1 MTIRVL
7 QTGLHPERVDFDTP
21 EFKRFEG
28 LTEDKLRQANDGNVA
43 MLRQAGFEVVNV
55 LIRNGD
61 TPEDVVGRAVEQG
74 PFDALLIGAGVRLVA
89 DNTLLFEGLVNLLH
103 AAYPN
108 ARFVF
113 NQAAVTSPDDI
124 NRWFEGPE
132 AKAPL
137 R

>member
-7 QTGLHPERVDFDTP
+7 QTGLHPERVDFDAP

-28 LTEDKLRQANDGNVA
+28 LTEDKLRQANDDNVA
-43 MLRQAGFEVVNV
+43 MLRQAGFDVVNI

-61 TPEDVVGRAVEQG
+61 TPEDVVGRAMEQG

-89 DNTLLFEGLVNLLH
+89 DNTLLFEGLVNLFH
-103 AAYPN
+103 TAYPH

-124 NRWFEGPE
+124 LRWFQGPE

>member
-1 MTIRVL
+1 MTVRVL
-7 QTGLHPERVDFDTP
+7 QTGLHPERVDFDAP

-28 LTEDKLRQANDGNVA
+28 LTEDKLRQANDDNVA
-43 MLRQAGFEVVNV
+43 MLREAGFDVVNV

-61 TPEDVVGRAVEQG
+61 TPEDVVRKAMEQG

-113 NQAAVTSPDDI
+113 NQAAETSPDDI

-132 AKAPL
+132 VKAPL
-137 R
+137 Q

>member
-1 MTIRVL
+1 MSDPAPLFELPEELAIDTGVARRIIAEFIRA
-7 QTGLHPERVDFDTP
+7 Q
-21 EFKRFEG
+21 
-28 LTEDKLRQANDGNVA
+28 
-43 MLRQAGFEVVNV
+43 LRQAGFEVVNV

>member
-1 MTIRVL
+1 
-7 QTGLHPERVDFDTP
+7 
-21 EFKRFEG
+21 
-28 LTEDKLRQANDGNVA
+28 

>member
-1 MTIRVL
+1 MDLAHVREEAQAQLLREPVGRLVEIL
-7 QTGLHPERVDFDTP
+7 QR
-21 EFKRFEG
+21 
-28 LTEDKLRQANDGNVA
+28 
-43 MLRQAGFEVVNV
+43 LRQAGFEVVNV